1 VPCRLHHR
9 SRKYSQSSCSHRRA
23 YGKARRPAPPQRPAA
38 PPASFLWP
46 PHRCPCAHPFTQT
59 ASQAVEILEA
69 HFGEEEDEDE
79 NLAPNVSGGGFSFG
93 NMAAQQQQ
101 QPAFAF

>member
-1 VPCRLHHR
+1 MLVCVLT
-9 SRKYSQSSCSHRRA
+9 
-23 YGKARRPAPPQRPAA
+23 
-38 PPASFLWP
+38 L
-46 PHRCPCAHPFTQT
+46 TLT

>member
-1 VPCRLHHR
+1 MSIGIDV
-9 SRKYSQSSCSHRRA
+9 
-23 YGKARRPAPPQRPAA
+23 QRPASPRRA
-38 PPASFLWP
+38 ARLLL
-46 PHRCPCAHPFTQT
+46 CVLTLTLT

>member
-1 VPCRLHHR
+1 MVHVHHHHFVA
-9 SRKYSQSSCSHRRA
+9 KPIPHHL
-23 YGKARRPAPPQRPAA
+23 PQ
-38 PPASFLWP
+38 LWP

>member
-1 VPCRLHHR
+1 MC
-9 SRKYSQSSCSHRRA
+9 QS
-23 YGKARRPAPPQRPAA
+23 
-38 PPASFLWP
+38 L
-46 PHRCPCAHPFTQT
+46 TLT

>member
-1 VPCRLHHR
+1 MFLQISIVRLAARAGSHSPSYNGVNGLR
-9 SRKYSQSSCSHRRA
+9 TRKAIQPY
-23 YGKARRPAPPQRPAA
+23 
-38 PPASFLWP
+38 
-46 PHRCPCAHPFTQT
+46 RCL
-59 ASQAVEILEA
+59 SVVMSAVEP
-69 HFGEEEDEDE
+69 EEDEDE

>member
-1 VPCRLHHR
+1 LLQPLARLR
-9 SRKYSQSSCSHRRA
+9 QGAPPRPTPATRRA
-23 YGKARRPAPPQRPAA
+23 AA